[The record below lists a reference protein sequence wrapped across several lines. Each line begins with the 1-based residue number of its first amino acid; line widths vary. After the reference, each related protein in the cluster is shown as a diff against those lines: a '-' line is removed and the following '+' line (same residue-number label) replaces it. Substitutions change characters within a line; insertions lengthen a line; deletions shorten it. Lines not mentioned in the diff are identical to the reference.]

1 MPGPTFFMFMA
12 TVAAFVLLVLVT
24 FSVPFIPVF
33 YFLHTS
39 AGGGVDFGVLGFC
52 GGPSEGCSPR
62 QAAFGYDYG
71 PELMQ
76 PLPMTLILYPVA
88 AGLSLLSLLVLLP
101 LFFSRH
107 PPRWPYAF
115 FGLLTM
121 FAFLAAATGLGL
133 ALWLFIG
140 ATDRFQAEGFDASY
154 GPSLWM
160 SVAATAVLL
169 LVAMNAGCGTCMG
182 GRFGRQARHLPYTY

>member
-1 MPGPTFFMFMA
+1 MLQSGVRVRLWTRTDA
-12 TVAAFVLLVLVT
+12 TSSNDVDI
-24 FSVPFIPVF
+24 VPRRYV
-33 YFLHTS
+33 
-39 AGGGVDFGVLGFC
+39 
-52 GGPSEGCSPR
+52 SPLDMCHAPYLR
-62 QAAFGYDYG
+62 AK
-71 PELMQ
+71 L
-76 PLPMTLILYPVA
+76 A

-154 GPSLWM
+154 GPSVRSTPCFIFSPSLIVHPVM
-160 SVAATAVLL
+160 DVGRRHRGSPTRGHERRLRNLYGRSVWTASTAPALHIL
-169 LVAMNAGCGTCMG
+169 NSASLYSAPCTA
-182 GRFGRQARHLPYTY
+182 